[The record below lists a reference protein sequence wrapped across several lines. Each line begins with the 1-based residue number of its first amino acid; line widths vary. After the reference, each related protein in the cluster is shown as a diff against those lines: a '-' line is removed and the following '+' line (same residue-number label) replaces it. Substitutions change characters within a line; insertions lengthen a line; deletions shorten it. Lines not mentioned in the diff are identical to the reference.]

1 METMSLHVFSGLT
14 GAHWARLPNAS
25 ASWADSINEPGSLNV
40 TVPDCDLDIPDLV
53 RAWGSIIA
61 IVAFGRVIHAGFV
74 KHRKHSEDGKAWTVE
89 AGGGM
94 SIFEKRLVVNYALNS
109 TWQDGTVVVDEDH
122 PSGNWPLT
130 LAGSYSDI
138 QSKLISESL
147 KFGTL
152 PVTPAALTGGNKTR
166 TYNSYD
172 FKTVSDRLKD
182 IGNLENGP
190 EYRFDPYVYEYDG
203 VSYIGFQHVAST
215 DGGELADNHWIWNA
229 LVPDSGVILGDE
241 DADGSEMCTQ
251 SFGVG
256 GKDNDTL
263 VVARAVSNSLTSK
276 GWPVLQN
283 ANTSHSSVSNVN
295 TLRSYVRSDVATGDN
310 PQRTIGLQVDIGRY
324 AVHVGDWCDVRYGTG
339 ESDVHQLKIVDVKGS
354 TDNRLVTLQCRERM

>member
-14 GAHWARLPNAS
+14 GEHWARLPNAS
-25 ASWADSINEPGSLNV
+25 ASWSDSINDPGSITATL
-40 TVPDCDLDIPDLV
+40 PDSDSDVSDLV
-53 RAWGSIIA
+53 RVWGSIVA
-61 IVAFGRVIHAGFV
+61 LVAFGRVLHAGFV
-74 KHRKHSEDGKAWTVE
+74 EHRKRSEGDKAWTVE

-94 SIFEKRLVVNYALNS
+94 SIFEKRLVINHALDS
-109 TWQDGTVVVDEDH
+109 SWSDGTVVVDESH
-122 PSGNWPLT
+122 PSGSWPLT

-138 QSKLISESL
+138 QSKLITETL

-152 PVTPAALTGGNKTR
+152 PVMPAALTGGNKTR

-172 FKTVSDRLKD
+172 FKTVADRMKD

-190 EYRFDPYVYEYDG
+190 EYRFDPYVYEHDG
-203 VSYIGFQHVAST
+203 VSYIGFQHVCSA
-215 DGGELADNHWIWNA
+215 DGGELVDNHWAWNA
-229 LVPDSGVILGDE
+229 LVPDSGVMLGDE

-263 VVARAVSNSLTSK
+263 VVARAASSSLTSK

-283 ANTSHSSVSNVN
+283 ANASHSSVSNVN
-295 TLRSYVRSDVATGDN
+295 TLRSYVRSDVGTGDN
-310 PQRTIGLQVDIGRY
+310 PQRTIGLSVDIGRY
-324 AVHVGDWCDVRYGTG
+324 AVQVGDWCDVRYGTG
-339 ESDVHQLKIVDVKGS
+339 ENDVHELKIVDVKGS
-354 TDNRLVTLQCRERM
+354 TGSRLAMLQCRERA